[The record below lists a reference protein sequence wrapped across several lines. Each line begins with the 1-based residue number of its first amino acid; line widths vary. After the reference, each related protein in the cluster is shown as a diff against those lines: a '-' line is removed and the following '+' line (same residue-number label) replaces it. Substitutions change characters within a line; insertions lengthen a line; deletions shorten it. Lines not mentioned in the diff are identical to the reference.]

1 MDAASVSAVVD
12 ELESK
17 DTKRRLQGLD
27 TLAESLRQ
35 ATPQPDSWQQAVPPL
50 VRTLRDNNFKVCRE
64 SLTCLELLVGH
75 DEDGGIL
82 PFLSMITPAVVEC
95 LGNSKV
101 AVQEKGVDLLVA
113 FTNPTVHGA
122 RNTIVSLV
130 EAKHFHHKN
139 WRVRESLVKYLGRA
153 VEVDGAGVLEW
164 EGSATAARGGG
175 ALARLLADALSDLAS
190 QVRQE
195 ALAAAG
201 CVMALTGDSLLVSF
215 TCFASF

>member
-1 MDAASVSAVVD
+1 MDAASVRAVVD

-27 TLAESLRQ
+27 TLAESLRR
-35 ATPQPDSWQQAVPPL
+35 ATPHPDSWQQAVPPL

-75 DEDGGIL
+75 DEDGGII

-95 LGNSKV
+95 LGNSKT

-113 FTNPTVHGA
+113 ITNPAVHGA
-122 RNTIVSLV
+122 RDTIASLV

-139 WRVRESLVKYLGRA
+139 WRVRESLVRYLGRA
-153 VEVDGAGVLEW
+153 VEVDGAGVSEW
-164 EGSATAARGGG
+164 ERSAGARGG
-175 ALARLLADALSDLAS
+175 LARLLADALGDLAS

-195 ALAAAG
+195 ALVAAV
-201 CVMALTGDSLLVSF
+201 CVMAVTGDSLLVSLRVIS
-215 TCFASF
+215 CFSI